1 MEVLG
6 GLLSALKTLKV
17 SKVALTVAGGALRE
31 VAGGARETAAGRPTP

>member
-17 SKVALTVAGGALRE
+17 SKVALTVAAGVLRE
-31 VAGGARETAAGRPTP
+31 VVGVTRETAADCPTP